1 MEPRKMAKQMIDFY
15 KSTFDNSF
23 SAMLMLQEQM
33 QRMTSMFFEQTSAIP
48 EEGKKALNEWLKAY
62 KKGCEEF
69 KKAVDESFK
78 RVESFYGEAEKP
90 EKTKTA

>member
-33 QRMTSMFFEQTSAIP
+33 QRMTSMFIEQTSAIP
-48 EEGKKALNEWLKAY
+48 DEGKKALNEWLKAY

-69 KKAVDESFK
+69 KKSVDESFK
-78 RVESFYGEAEKP
+78 RVESFYGEAEKS

>member
-33 QRMTSMFFEQTSAIP
+33 QRMTSMFIEQTSAIP

-69 KKAVDESFK
+69 KKSVDESFK

-90 EKTKTA
+90 EKAKTA